1 MIGKDNFAEAD
12 NLFFLPETK
21 KGFSSVDI
29 LLVTGDAYL
38 DHPSFGIAI
47 IARVLENAG
56 YKIAIWSQP
65 DYRNA
70 ELLKKLPEVR
80 LFIGITAGNID
91 SVVSNYTGTRSR
103 RKDDAYSIDGN
114 PLFPQG
120 HQKRPDRATIV
131 YTSFLKQRYKNIPIV
146 LGGIE
151 ASLRRFAHYDYVQ
164 DKIRHS
170 VLLDSKADIISYGMG
185 EKSMIEIA
193 NRIKEKQ
200 SLKGI
205 EGTVIKIKPEECEGL
220 TALPSYEEIIN
231 DKEKLLEMTALIEAN
246 MVHETACGLYQKDG
260 TNIVAS
266 FRPQPLLTQK
276 ELDDVYA
283 LPFRRNFPE
292 YCERVPAWKM
302 IQHSVTSH
310 RGCFGRCSFCA
321 IASHQG
327 PLVSRRSEE
336 SIIAEVKKIALLEN
350 FHGTISDIGGPTANM
365 YASFCKIGGCKD
377 PKCLFPKICPNLQM
391 NQADYVDLLFK
402 IKNLPE
408 VKHVFIN
415 SGIRYDMALE
425 DKNAAE
431 QMICNFTSGHLKIAP
446 EHFCDDILRLMRKP
460 SAKEFERFIAF
471 FEQIKK
477 KNHLNFYMLPYL
489 ILSHPG
495 STNDSARAVGNFLLK
510 HNISTRQYQDFT
522 PTPQTISTAMFV
534 SGKNMQHKDI
544 NIVHYSAANNPQRKI
559 LENMLRYKKK

>member
-21 KGFSSVDI
+21 RDFSSVDI

-70 ELLKKLPEVR
+70 EQLKKLPEVR

-103 RKDDAYSIDGN
+103 RKDDAYSVDGN
-114 PLFPQG
+114 PFFPQG

-185 EKSMIEIA
+185 EKSMVEIA
-193 NRIKEKQ
+193 KRIEEKR

-220 TALPSYEEIIN
+220 TALPSYEEVTS
-231 DKEKLLEMTALIEAN
+231 DKEKFLEMTALIEAN
-246 MVHETACGLYQKDG
+246 MVHESACGLYQKDG
-260 TNIVAS
+260 MNIVAS

-350 FHGTISDIGGPTANM
+350 FHGTISDVGGPTANM

-408 VKHVFIN
+408 IKHVFIN

-460 SAKEFERFIAF
+460 PAKEFERFIAF

-495 STNDSARAVGNFLLK
+495 STNDSARALGNFLLK

>member
-21 KGFSSVDI
+21 RDFSSVDI

-70 ELLKKLPEVR
+70 EQLKKLPEVR

-103 RKDDAYSIDGN
+103 RKDDAYSVDGN
-114 PLFPQG
+114 PFFPQG

-131 YTSFLKQRYKNIPIV
+131 YTSFLKQRYKNISIV

-185 EKSMIEIA
+185 EKSMVEIA
-193 NRIKEKQ
+193 KRIEEKR

-220 TALPSYEEIIN
+220 TALPSYEEVTS
-231 DKEKLLEMTALIEAN
+231 DKEKFLEMTALIEAN
-246 MVHETACGLYQKDG
+246 MVHESACGLYQKDG
-260 TNIVAS
+260 MNIVAS

-350 FHGTISDIGGPTANM
+350 FHGTISDVGGPTANM

-408 VKHVFIN
+408 IKHVFIN

-460 SAKEFERFIAF
+460 PAKEFERFIAF

-495 STNDSARAVGNFLLK
+495 STNDSARALGNFLLK

>member
-21 KGFSSVDI
+21 RDFSSVDI

-47 IARVLENAG
+47 IARVLESAG
-56 YKIAIWSQP
+56 YSVAIWSQP

-377 PKCLFPKICPNLQM
+377 PKCLFPSICPNLQM

-402 IKNLPE
+402 VKNLPE

-415 SGIRYDMALE
+415 SGIRYDMA
-425 DKNAAE
+425 
-431 QMICNFTSGHLKIAP
+431 
-446 EHFCDDILRLMRKP
+446 
-460 SAKEFERFIAF
+460 
-471 FEQIKK
+471 
-477 KNHLNFYMLPYL
+477 
-489 ILSHPG
+489 
-495 STNDSARAVGNFLLK
+495 
-510 HNISTRQYQDFT
+510 
-522 PTPQTISTAMFV
+522 
-534 SGKNMQHKDI
+534 
-544 NIVHYSAANNPQRKI
+544 
-559 LENMLRYKKK
+559 

>member
-1 MIGKDNFAEAD
+1 ME

-21 KGFSSVDI
+21 VTPNSVDI
-29 LLVTGDAYL
+29 LLVTGDAYI

-56 YKIAIWSQP
+56 YTVAIWSQP

-70 ELLKKLPEVR
+70 ALLKLLPEVR
-80 LFIGITAGNID
+80 LFVGITAGNID
-91 SVVSNYTGTRSR
+91 SIVSNYTGTRSR
-103 RKDDAYSIDGN
+103 RKEDAYSIDAN
-114 PLFPQG
+114 PFFPQG

-131 YTSFLKQRYKNIPIV
+131 YTSFLKQRYKKIPIV

-170 VLLDSKADIISYGMG
+170 ILLDSKADIISYGMG
-185 EKSMIEIA
+185 EKSMVEIA
-193 NRIKEKQ
+193 ERIKNQQ

-205 EGTVIKIKPEECEGL
+205 EGTVVKIKADECDGL
-220 TALPSYEEIIN
+220 VRLPSYEEIIDN
-231 DKEKLLEMTALIEAN
+231 KENLLEVTSLIEAN
-246 MVHETACGLYQKDG
+246 MVHETAVGLYQQDG
-260 TNIVAS
+260 STIVAS
-266 FRPQPLLTQK
+266 FRPQALLTQD
-276 ELDDVYA
+276 EMDAVYA
-283 LPFRRNFPE
+283 LPYRRNFPE

-321 IASHQG
+321 ITSHQG
-327 PLVSRRSEE
+327 PLISKRSEE
-336 SIIAEVKKIALLEN
+336 SIIAEVKKIALSDN
-350 FHGTISDIGGPTANM
+350 FHGTITDVGGPTANM
-365 YASFCKIGGCKD
+365 YASICKIGGCKD
-377 PKCLFPKICPNLQM
+377 PKCLFPTVCPNLQM
-391 NQADYVDLLFK
+391 NQNEYVDLLFK
-402 IKNLPE
+402 VCDLPE

-425 DKNAAE
+425 NETAAE

-460 SAKEFERFIAF
+460 PVKEFQRFIDF
-471 FEQIKK
+471 FERIKK

-495 STNDSARAVGNFLLK
+495 STNDSARALGNFLLK
-510 HNISTRQYQDFT
+510 NKISTRQYQDFT

-534 SGKNMQHKDI
+534 SGKNLQHKDI

-559 LENMLRYKKK
+559 LENMLRHKKK

>member
-21 KGFSSVDI
+21 RDFSSVDI

-114 PLFPQG
+114 PFFPQG

-185 EKSMIEIA
+185 EKSMVEIA

-205 EGTVIKIKPEECEGL
+205 EGTVIKIK
-220 TALPSYEEIIN
+220 
-231 DKEKLLEMTALIEAN
+231 
-246 MVHETACGLYQKDG
+246 
-260 TNIVAS
+260 
-266 FRPQPLLTQK
+266 
-276 ELDDVYA
+276 
-283 LPFRRNFPE
+283 
-292 YCERVPAWKM
+292 
-302 IQHSVTSH
+302 
-310 RGCFGRCSFCA
+310 
-321 IASHQG
+321 
-327 PLVSRRSEE
+327 
-336 SIIAEVKKIALLEN
+336 
-350 FHGTISDIGGPTANM
+350 
-365 YASFCKIGGCKD
+365 
-377 PKCLFPKICPNLQM
+377 
-391 NQADYVDLLFK
+391 AD
-402 IKNLPE
+402 E
-408 VKHVFIN
+408 
-415 SGIRYDMALE
+415 
-425 DKNAAE
+425 
-431 QMICNFTSGHLKIAP
+431 
-446 EHFCDDILRLMRKP
+446 
-460 SAKEFERFIAF
+460 
-471 FEQIKK
+471 
-477 KNHLNFYMLPYL
+477 
-489 ILSHPG
+489 
-495 STNDSARAVGNFLLK
+495 
-510 HNISTRQYQDFT
+510 
-522 PTPQTISTAMFV
+522 
-534 SGKNMQHKDI
+534 
-544 NIVHYSAANNPQRKI
+544 
-559 LENMLRYKKK
+559 